1 MATKSIFAAEL
12 LLCAAQVVATSTFA
26 QSSKA
31 SDAAK
36 ARSDPLMSATQQ
48 SSAVLM
54 NVSPQSF
61 ATQAAVMGKAEVE
74 LAQLALDKSKNA
86 SVRAYAQRMVE
97 DHTATNA
104 NLKKLASQENIT
116 LPSALDAQHQAVKQK
131 LSGLRGDDFDRQYTK
146 EMANGHDKAVAL
158 FQSAMQSPQMPQEFK
173 EFAATAL
180 STLEDHREQAQQL
193 VNKTHS

>member
-12 LLCAAQVVATSTFA
+12 LLFAAQVVAMSTLA
-26 QSSKA
+26 QNSKA
-31 SDAAK
+31 ADAAST
-36 ARSDPLMSATQQ
+36 RSDQSMSATQQ

-54 NVSPQSF
+54 NVSPKSF

-86 SVRAYAQRMVE
+86 DVRAYAQRMVE
-97 DHTATNA
+97 DHSATNA

-116 LPSALDAQHQAVKQK
+116 LPSALDAEHQAVKQK
-131 LSGLRGDDFDRQYTK
+131 LSGLQGDDFDRQYTQ
-146 EMANGHDKAVAL
+146 EMASGHEKAVAF
-158 FQSAMQSPQMPQEFK
+158 FQSATQSPQMPQEFK

-193 VNKTHS
+193 VNKTRS